1 MWFSLKSDNIPV
13 KVKYELWSQRR
24 RSVRGSLDLVFA
36 AVVSTRRSTL
46 CRPRLRLVSTICPNC
61 VCRWGGGGKTGE
73 GRKGKRRSPIAPFKE
88 MSPMHSYECARFESS
103 GDFRRRCDTL
113 RKLTKIYSTSILQTR
128 AVVESL
134 WFSWFRLC
142 RLYGQKTEF
151 RMLAVVSKHSLSNY
165 WWKNGYLSTD
175 VL

>member
-1 MWFSLKSDNIPV
+1 MNSEANAADQWEDPWILFSLLLFPRVDRLSAA
-13 KVKYELWSQRR
+13 LG
-24 RSVRGSLDLVFA
+24 SVSFPQSAQTVSA
-36 AVVSTRRSTL
+36 AE
-46 CRPRLRLVSTICPNC
+46 
-61 VCRWGGGGKTGE
+61 GGGKTGE

-142 RLYGQKTEF
+142 RLNGQKTEF